1 MKLFKILSQVTLDNY
16 FRIVD
21 KTGAVLFEGSIDSKS
36 SMPLNLLNAKVAFF
50 RPININDDDVSDE
63 VVTFAGTVLKYNS
76 LKEEYDSAMAEY
88 FKNMPVPGDSIE
100 GSIEA
105 LYDYEKS
112 DYKKRY
118 DLAKQKRDDVFK
130 SCLAYMVSL
139 PTEITLKVL
148 RCDLN
153 GEIDII

>member
-1 MKLFKILSQVTLDNY
+1 MKITTN
-16 FRIVD
+16 
-21 KTGAVLFEGSIDSKS
+21 
-36 SMPLNLLNAKVAFF
+36 SMA
-50 RPININDDDVSDE
+50 INDDVSDE

-88 FKNMPVPGDSIE
+88 FRYMPVPGDSIE
-100 GSIEA
+100 SSIKA
-105 LYDYEKS
+105 LSDYEES

-118 DLAKQKRDDVFK
+118 DLAKQKRNDAFK
-130 SCLAYMVSL
+130 ACLAYMVSI

>member
-21 KTGAVLFEGSIDSKS
+21 KTGAVLFEGNIDSKS
-36 SMPLNLLNAKVAFF
+36 SIPLNLLNAKVAFF
-50 RPININDDDVSDE
+50 RPININDDVSDE

-88 FKNMPVPGDSIE
+88 FRYMPVPGDSIE
-100 GSIEA
+100 SSIKA
-105 LYDYEKS
+105 LSDYEES

-118 DLAKQKRDDVFK
+118 DLAKQKRNDAFK
-130 SCLAYMVSL
+130 ACLAYMVSI